1 MPAATLISV
10 ADRPGGF
17 HFQGQFTLD
26 PGSIAAGA
34 REQET
39 VAIPGLV
46 VGDLVIV
53 RSRTAIALI
62 PTAERVS
69 AAGALEFFLENNT
82 AGAVDAAAGIFDFY
96 VFRGTTGPLR

>member
-1 MPAATLISV
+1 MPAATAVSV

-26 PGSIAAGA
+26 PGSIAAGG

-39 VAIPGLV
+39 VAIPGLA

-53 RSRTAIALI
+53 RNRTARALV

-69 AAGALEFFLENNT
+69 SAGNLEFFLENNT
-82 AGAVDAAAGIFDFY
+82 AGAVDAGADIYDFY
-96 VFRGTTGPLR
+96 VFRGSTGPLR